1 MVLNKLFE
9 LATPY
14 LEKNNFGVA
23 HTRRVF
29 NIARENFGIPENLE
43 ELTLASIVL
52 HDVGGSTI
60 KEQYEKG
67 PEIARNLLS
76 QLGYGNDFIQEVCLI
91 VASHHNHPKNP
102 SLAFR
107 VLYDSDR
114 LVMFSPEEFSHYNL
128 KPIKYFN
135 WDEIIDS
142 MYSEHTKNLARKL
155 LLERKTVPD

>member
-1 MVLNKLFE
+1 MLNKLFE

-14 LEKNNFGVA
+14 LEKNDFGIA
-23 HTRRVF
+23 HTIRVF
-29 NIARENFGIPENLE
+29 NIARENFDIPKDLE
-43 ELTLASIVL
+43 EFILASIVL
-52 HDVGGSTI
+52 HDIGGSTI

-76 QLGYGNDFIQEVCLI
+76 QLWYGDDFIQEVCLI

-102 SLAFR
+102 PLAFK

-142 MYSEHTKNLARKL
+142 MYFEHAKNLARKL
-155 LLERKTVPD
+155 LLERKAVPT